1 MKYVCLDKVMISGGG
16 APEIEMSLLL
26 VEYAKTF
33 TGMESYCIR
42 GYTEA
47 LEVMPH
53 MLTANAGLSHI
64 RIV

>member
-1 MKYVCLDKVMISGGG
+1 MISGGG